1 MKRSPTKNQIVAIVA
16 GIFLSLSPSIRLRC
30 YVGLSLV
37 ILVALLELV
46 SIGAVI
52 PFLALMTSSSA
63 NNLGGFLHPILSLFS
78 GQSLYIAI
86 SGLLAAAV
94 ILSACMRLLSAWYS
108 GRLSV
113 IIAEELGQKCYY
125 NILTQDLSYH
135 LRTNSSELVALL
147 IGKIDSAFYVFFGF
161 FQFTSSIFVILFI
174 LFGLFYIDPVSSLT
188 ISVLGILT
196 YGAFAVYSRRK
207 LIGNSYLVSDS
218 YEQSQKLLG
227 ESLSVI
233 RETLLDKNFEYHI
246 HLLSQKTVIKRESV
260 AKNNFYILMPKFI
273 IEGIAISGVVLF
285 ALGAEI
291 LNPGST
297 SSLLPIIGA
306 FGLAFQKL
314 LPSLQLGYSGSSLML
329 THYKALFDIH
339 STLKLPSRIG
349 CKDLVIPFE
358 RFV

>member
-1 MKRSPTKNQIVAIVA
+1 
-16 GIFLSLSPSIRLRC
+16 
-30 YVGLSLV
+30 
-37 ILVALLELV
+37 
-46 SIGAVI
+46 
-52 PFLALMTSSSA
+52 
-63 NNLGGFLHPILSLFS
+63 
-78 GQSLYIAI
+78 
-86 SGLLAAAV
+86 
-94 ILSACMRLLSAWYS
+94 
-108 GRLSV
+108 
-113 IIAEELGQKCYY
+113 IAEELGQKCYY

-358 RFV
+358 RFVDLENISFR